1 MSLIH
6 IYAQKWHS
14 SEIHMG
20 FIATVCNIK
29 FHCMKLVIFQIQLMD
44 SDIDF

>member
-20 FIATVCNIK
+20 FIATVCNKISLHETCN
-29 FHCMKLVIFQIQLMD
+29 FLD
-44 SDIDF
+44 SANGQ